1 VLHFLLTKLI
11 HTFVMFKI
19 IIESF
24 SKLNNGKFLKRA
36 TQPDSSI
43 LLLALA
49 VLQKGKLV
57 MKYSVDYTW

>member
-1 VLHFLLTKLI
+1 
-11 HTFVMFKI
+11 MFKI